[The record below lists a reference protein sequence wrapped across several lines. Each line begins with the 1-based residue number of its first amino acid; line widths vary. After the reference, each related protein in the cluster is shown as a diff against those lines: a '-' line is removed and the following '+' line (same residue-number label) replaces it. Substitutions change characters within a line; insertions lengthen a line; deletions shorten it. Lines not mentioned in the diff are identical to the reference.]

1 MTSHSTDDDQPS
13 AIHDHNIA
21 YLMLA
26 RELIIKDKSLALL
39 QLGMNESLAELIAAM
54 PIEQMIAIS
63 RTNRLICTL
72 ALDQE
77 RLLEWRDNTPW
88 HQEIY
93 HAQRTLYLTGN
104 TCSEPGENG
113 ESDSGQ
119 RPGASLVRQTHDQLL
134 AIEMIELGA
143 RPAVILHSLNMPY
156 ARITR
161 LYREMTGRP
170 LPKGTL
176 PFATDWFLQ
185 WRANMHA
192 SVFLNYHRCL
202 ESLSLQDSTELL
214 LSSYRHYLNWQTAPA
229 GEALLSI
236 TRAWTLLRF
245 LESHLLHMR
254 RCSCCDCLF
263 IDDANAPQGNFRC
276 GLCAPPS
283 RAGHYK
289 QHTPARNIPASG
301 KSQTALQRRALTP
314 QKRD

>member
-1 MTSHSTDDDQPS
+1 MNSHSADDDRLS

-54 PIEQMIAIS
+54 PIEQIIAIS

-93 HAQRTLYLTGN
+93 HAQRTLHLTSS
-104 TCSEPGENG
+104 TCSEPSKVS
-113 ESDSGQ
+113 ESDASQ
-119 RPGASLVRQTHDQLL
+119 CPGTSLIKQTHAQML
-134 AIEMIELGA
+134 AIEMIKLGA
-143 RPAVILHSLNMPY
+143 RPAVILHSLPIPY
-156 ARITR
+156 ARIAR
-161 LYREMTGRP
+161 LYREMTSSP
-170 LPKGTL
+170 LPKGAL

-192 SVFLNYHRCL
+192 SIFLNYHRCL
-202 ESLSLQDSTELL
+202 ESLAIQSSTELL
-214 LSSYRHYLNWQTAPA
+214 LSSYRHYLNWQEAPV

-245 LESHLLHMR
+245 LESHLLQMR
-254 RCSCCDCLF
+254 RCTCCKCLF
-263 IDDANAPQGNFRC
+263 IEDANAPQRKFHC

-289 QHTPARNIPASG
+289 RHHLSGNTSASG
-301 KSQTALQRRALTP
+301 TSQTALQRLAPTP